1 MNSIAALLSSRGGE
15 AGIFVA
21 AVVFTVLS
29 TVMFDAWITRGA
41 GIARSR
47 AIGVTLIFVFLCMA
61 AVGIADYVIAGK
73 PTFISLS
80 LFLNGTV
87 GLSILPTVLLHRG
100 KDRELRRMAAH
111 DL

>member
-1 MNSIAALLSSRGGE
+1 MIATLLSSRAGE
-15 AGIFVA
+15 AGIFVT

-41 GIARSR
+41 SLARSR
-47 AIGVTLIFVFLCMA
+47 AVGVTLILIFLCMA
-61 AVGIADYVIAGK
+61 AGGVADYATVGK

-80 LFLNGTV
+80 LFLDGAV
-87 GLSILPTVLLHRG
+87 GLTILPTVLLRRG